1 MQARGGLK
9 IGQGRNFFFRPL
21 DQFLIRHRQIN
32 SEADRLGNMPG
43 VHDWSTVREV
53 PISGRDI
60 RQEIPIFTRLSGF
73 RIFGGH

>member
-1 MQARGGLK
+1 MPARGGLK

-43 VHDWSTVREV
+43 
-53 PISGRDI
+53 G
-60 RQEIPIFTRLSGF
+60 TRLVNSA
-73 RIFGGH
+73 